1 MVLKTWPLC
10 TSAKSSLRDRVL
22 GEVERNSF
30 VVFARQR
37 GTPWAH
43 ALQNLGVPTWGGFG
57 EEFLSNGF
65 SVELLIRIRVF
76 AGPACL

>member
-1 MVLKTWPLC
+1 MPNQVSET
-10 TSAKSSLRDRVL
+10 VL
-22 GEVERNSF
+22 GEIERNSF

-37 GTPWAH
+37 GTRWAH
-43 ALQNLGVPTWGGFG
+43 ALQNLCVPTWGGFG

-65 SVELLIRIRVF
+65 SEGLLIRIRVF